1 MCKVDEIRSCHLLH
15 TATVPFY
22 PKRDSRRAQDFSFVI
37 RGGSRL
43 FAGSM
48 KRRLDDAADR
58 SCRMGPTPVRLLL
71 DPEIAKLWGLI
82 HAADH

>member
-1 MCKVDEIRSCHLLH
+1 
-15 TATVPFY
+15 
-22 PKRDSRRAQDFSFVI
+22 
-37 RGGSRL
+37 
-43 FAGSM
+43 M
-48 KRRLDDAADR
+48 KRRLDAAADR